1 LPECE
6 KRANF
11 SDRAVVDR
19 RGGSLALIFFLD
31 GIGGLRGVAG
41 LRADYTPE
49 ISLCQDKSGVS
60 LAFSCLPQKSG
71 RARGGAW
78 RVCCGKIGRNPLMG
92 WRVRRLDTEQSGRIV
107 LGWREWVSL
116 PELGI
121 GRIKAKVDTGARTS
135 ALHGFEIEA
144 IEEHGVQRVRFKIH
158 PIQHD
163 TDTVLEC
170 AADVIDRRNVR
181 DSGGHQEMRWVIRS
195 DVVIGPYRW
204 PAELTLTARDDMLFR
219 MLLGRTAMVGRALV
233 DPARSYLVGAAH
245 D

>member
-1 LPECE
+1 L
-6 KRANF
+6 K
-11 SDRAVVDR
+11 
-19 RGGSLALIFFLD
+19 
-31 GIGGLRGVAG
+31 
-41 LRADYTPE
+41 
-49 ISLCQDKSGVS
+49 
-60 LAFSCLPQKSG
+60 
-71 RARGGAW
+71 
-78 RVCCGKIGRNPLMG
+78 
-92 WRVRRLDTEQSGRIV
+92 TEQSGQVV

-116 PELGI
+116 PELGV

-135 ALHGFEIEA
+135 ALHGFAVEPFEA
-144 IEEHGVQRVRFKIH
+144 NGVQRVRFRIH

-170 AADVIDRRNVR
+170 TADVVDRRKVR

-195 DVVIGPYRW
+195 DVVIGPHRW

-233 DPARSYLVGAAH
+233 DPARSYLVGERH